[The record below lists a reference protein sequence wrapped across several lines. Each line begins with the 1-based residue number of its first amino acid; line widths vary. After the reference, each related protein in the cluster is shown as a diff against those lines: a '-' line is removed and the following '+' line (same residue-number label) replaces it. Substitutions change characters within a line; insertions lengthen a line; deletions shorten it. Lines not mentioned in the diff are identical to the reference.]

1 MLSKNQMICFADP
14 SRCSGAYQN
23 LHLIS
28 INGGMSPTGKQV
40 TLSNPSLI
48 NCHMQVTE
56 DYHDPGGSQGPKC
69 FTDAAAIPDG
79 HRWIQQGKQVG
90 ALIVGPEEN
99 LRVVVQAHAK
109 ECTSVLMAE
118 ATAMTFASRITIS
131 LQ

>member
-1 MLSKNQMICFADP
+1 MIPVEARDPNVLQMQLQ
-14 SRCSGAYQN
+14 YQ
-23 LHLIS
+23 
-28 INGGMSPTGKQV
+28 
-40 TLSNPSLI
+40 
-48 NCHMQVTE
+48 
-56 DYHDPGGSQGPKC
+56 
-69 FTDAAAIPDG
+69 TD
-79 HRWIQQGKQVG
+79 RWIQQGKQVG